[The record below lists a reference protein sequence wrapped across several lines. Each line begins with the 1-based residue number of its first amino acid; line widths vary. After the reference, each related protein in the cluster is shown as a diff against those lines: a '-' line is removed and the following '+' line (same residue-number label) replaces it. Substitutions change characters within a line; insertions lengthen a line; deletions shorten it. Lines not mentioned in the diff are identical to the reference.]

1 MEVLIGICVLLSL
14 VLLILLF
21 RLIVIKGEL
30 RTIREE
36 LILTGEQSYN
46 RQLRVTLLDRDLT
59 ETAAQIN
66 RNLDYQKKL
75 KLAAERAEV
84 QLQQSISDIAH
95 DLRTPLTVIKG
106 NLQMLEQD
114 ISLTERGRE
123 RLRICQEKSDL
134 LKEMV
139 DDFFEL
145 SVLESDH
152 GAVVLHDVDITNVLA
167 QFILDHEA
175 VIRAY
180 DLEPELRLPEKSIFI
195 QADEQMLVRML
206 GNLLNN
212 IVKYAENTFQV
223 QLDTVDEGRRCL
235 IRFSNAV
242 EHERQFDVAHLF
254 DRSYRGDQARS
265 GSGAGLGLYIVKL
278 LADKQKAAVAA
289 RREGDELVIEMR
301 FMCKACQKAVLSRQN
316 G

>member
-1 MEVLIGICVLLSL
+1 MEVLIGICVLLGL

-114 ISLTERGRE
+114 IGLTERGRE

-152 GAVVLHDVDITNVLA
+152 DAVVLHDVDITNVLA

-180 DLEPELRLPEKSIFI
+180 DLEPELRLPERSIFI

-223 QLDTVDEGRRCL
+223 QLDTVDEGRRCR

-289 RREGDELVIEMR
+289 RREGDELVIELY
-301 FMCKACQKAVLSRQN
+301 FSCKRGLN
-316 G
+316 F